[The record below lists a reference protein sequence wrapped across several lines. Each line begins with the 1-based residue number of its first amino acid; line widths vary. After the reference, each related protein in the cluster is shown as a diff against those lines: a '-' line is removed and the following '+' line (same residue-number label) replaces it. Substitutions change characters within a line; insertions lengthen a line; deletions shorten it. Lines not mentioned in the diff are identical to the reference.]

1 MKTNRYKIDGFIKD
15 YFIYINEININ
26 KYER

>member
-1 MKTNRYKIDGFIKD
+1 MKTNRYKIDGFIND